1 VNSAVAQESDAVIA
15 AVTELAG
22 PLRNRGAEIE
32 RDRQLPA
39 DVVAALRQARVFQLW
54 MPRELGGL
62 EAEPAVVLQVVETL
76 SAADGSTGWCT
87 ATGLASNVVGA
98 FVPEAGAR
106 QLYRTGQE
114 MAGGALMPGGRA
126 VLQPDGSYLVSGSW
140 SFGSGVQHCDWVV
153 GGAVV
158 AGDGPPEVR
167 AVVMPAAEVEFLDNW
182 DVVGLQATASVDF
195 QAESI
200 RVPAEHTLAPDRVSP
215 WPAGPMWRI
224 PLTSLLFPVLA
235 AVPLGLARRAVGE
248 LRELAG
254 VKTPF
259 RSGRLLAEGEVV
271 QAGLARATA
280 LIESG
285 HHYLQVSMQALW
297 QAGAAG
303 RSPTLEQRAH
313 ARLAAVQATASAA
326 EAVLLCYRSAGSTAL
341 YHSNPLQ
348 RLLRDVNAATQHYG
362 ISAAGYE
369 LAGRALLG
377 LDVGPG
383 L

>member
-1 VNSAVAQESDAVIA
+1 MIA

-22 PLRNRGAEIE
+22 PLRDRGAEIE
-32 RDRQLPA
+32 RDRRLPA
-39 DVVAALRQARVFQLW
+39 DVVAGLRQAGVFRLW

-62 EAEPAVVLQVVETL
+62 EAEPAAVLRVVETL
-76 SAADGSTGWCT
+76 AAADGSTGWCA
-87 ATGLASNVVGA
+87 ATGLASNAVGA

-106 QLYRTGQE
+106 ELYPTGQE

-126 VLQPDGSYLVSGSW
+126 VPQPDGSYLVTGRW

-158 AGDGPPEVR
+158 ATDRPDGPPEIR
-167 AVVMPAAEVEFLDNW
+167 AVVMPAAEIEFLDDW
-182 DVVGLQATASVDF
+182 DVVGLQGTASVDF
-195 QAESI
+195 RAEGI
-200 RVPAEHTLAPDRVSP
+200 RVPAEHTLAPDHTSP
-215 WPAGPMWRI
+215 WPAGPMWRV
-224 PLTSLLFPVLA
+224 PLTSLIFPVLA
-235 AVPLGLARRAVGE
+235 AVPLGLARRAVSE
-248 LRELAG
+248 LRELAV

-259 RSGRLLAEGEVV
+259 RSGRLLAEREVA
-271 QAGLARATA
+271 QACLARATA

-285 HHYLQVSMQALW
+285 HHYLQVALQALW

-303 RSPTLEQRAH
+303 EAPTVEQRAH
-313 ARLAAVQATASAA
+313 ARLAAVQATAGAA
-326 EAVLLCYRSAGSTAL
+326 EAVLLCYRTAGSTAL
-341 YHSNPLQ
+341 YHSSPLQ

-369 LAGRALLG
+369 MTGRALLG
-377 LDVGPG
+377 MEPDPG